1 MVGNALGGGSV
12 SEAREVTRGGVI
24 LSTTIS
30 TIIGFAIVV
39 GAVPILAIFD
49 VDAGSEL
56 GRYSIT
62 WMRILGCGMPIVGVH
77 IALIG
82 MLRGAGA
89 TNTSLMINI
98 AGTIAIQ
105 VPLSWFLGFVVGW
118 GAFGI
123 WVALPIS
130 FVIRM
135 LLGVAAYRRGGW
147 ARAGAAI

>member
-1 MVGNALGGGSV
+1 MTTLG
-12 SEAREVTRGGVI
+12 
-24 LSTTIS
+24 L
-30 TIIGFAIVV
+30 AIVV
-39 GAVPILAIFD
+39 GAEPIMAIFD
-49 VDAGSEL
+49 VDPSSEL
-56 GRYSIT
+56 GRHSVL
-62 WMRILGCGMPIVGVH
+62 WMRILGWGFPIVGVH

-98 AGTIAIQ
+98 VGTLVVQ

-130 FVIRM
+130 FFVRM
-135 LLGVAAYRRGGW
+135 CLGIWAYRLGSW
-147 ARAGAAI
+147 AKTGASA

>member
-1 MVGNALGGGSV
+1 
-12 SEAREVTRGGVI
+12 
-24 LSTTIS
+24 
-30 TIIGFAIVV
+30 
-39 GAVPILAIFD
+39 VPILAIFD
-49 VDAGSEL
+49 VDATTEL
-56 GRYSIT
+56 GRYSVL
-62 WMRILGCGMPIVGVH
+62 WMRVLGWGMPIVGVH

-98 AGTIAIQ
+98 VGTLAIQ

-135 LLGVAAYRRGGW
+135 LLGIAAYRRGHW
-147 ARAGAAI
+147 ARAGVTL